1 MTFKILTWAQLE
13 LNLNLVESCTLNPG
27 RATKER
33 TLAQRLGRPYDVR
46 TWGLSPYIKPGL
58 LTTWSHCAT
67 AGHTGVIITERVHC
81 VVREWGV
88 SSSRGGWT
96 GRDQAARNTGHTS
109 HIATI
114 TSSQP
119 QEHETWK
126 WILIIHLTPFCCIY
140 FVIYS
145 PHPTLLIHLNV
156 LSWLRIHWDEST
168 RGQGLKDCQDVE
180 ELWSPGPAP
189 LMLIIVYRVASQRG
203 GPEWPWVTRVT
214 PHSIVDTFY

>member
-126 WILIIHLTPFCCIY
+126 WILIIHLTLFCCIY

-145 PHPTLLIHLNV
+145 PHPADSSDTSQCFELIKNSLRWVHEGPGAKG
-156 LSWLRIHWDEST
+156 LSGCWGALEPWACTTNANHCLQSRKSAG
-168 RGQGLKDCQDVE
+168 RAG
-180 ELWSPGPAP
+180 
-189 LMLIIVYRVASQRG
+189 VAMG
-203 GPEWPWVTRVT
+203 
-214 PHSIVDTFY
+214 D